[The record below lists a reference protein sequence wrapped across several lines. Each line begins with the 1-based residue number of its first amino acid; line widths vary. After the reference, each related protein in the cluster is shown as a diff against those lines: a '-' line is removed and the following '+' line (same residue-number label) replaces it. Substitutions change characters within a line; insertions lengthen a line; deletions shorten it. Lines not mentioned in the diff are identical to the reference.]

1 MTFRS
6 AVCSAWYTI
15 DMHQS
20 LAAFDKHIS
29 VWISKIPPRLHS
41 FMNLVS
47 FLGLPIVVV
56 VLLTVIAIIGLVQ
69 NTVPIAVAAIV
80 CAVGLGCNTIMKYL
94 VRRKRPDTLYVSE
107 MIIKSYSFPSGHA
120 YGAMVLYG
128 LLIVVV
134 CSDALSTLTAL
145 ISGGLVLL
153 ITAIGV
159 SRVYLGAHFPS
170 DVVVGW
176 SLGILTLVL
185 IYFSVLS

>member
-1 MTFRS
+1 MTLRS

-69 NTVPIAVAAIV
+69 NNVSIVVAAVV
-80 CAVGLGCNTIMKYL
+80 CAIGLGCNTIMKYIFH
-94 VRRKRPDTLYVSE
+94 RKRPDTLYVSK

-128 LLIVVV
+128 LLVIVVSSGV
-134 CSDALSTLTAL
+134 LSTLTAL
-145 ISGGLVLL
+145 ISSGLVLL
-153 ITAIGV
+153 IAAIGV

-170 DVVVGW
+170 DVAVGW
-176 SLGILTLVL
+176 SLGILTLIL
-185 IYFSVLS
+185 IHFTLLS